1 MPAQGDSPA
10 TTSRAADLE
19 GISSRQS
26 RNSHAPAAAAH
37 KVRDFLDQDRASIMD
52 EHMTDGLAACLQT
65 KLEHINEA
73 RRSLRSTRTR
83 FCRHVKNQI
92 LRKTITPKC
101 SNVSLALYVLSGGN
115 ADACIAYLR
124 GKCDEDLNITLQ
136 KIENRFLRM
145 PLQELEK
152 IGNPDNPWNTTVEK
166 RAQRFLDEYKL
177 AEWVRSQNNVK
188 GVAPSFR
195 HIAHQKRLLHSSSLK
210 EHTKALTRTGRDDTQ
225 WVRRWMRRWKGARR
239 KIPVHEAES
248 PDELTK
254 KAAQQFNFF

>member
-1 MPAQGDSPA
+1 
-10 TTSRAADLE
+10 
-19 GISSRQS
+19 
-26 RNSHAPAAAAH
+26 
-37 KVRDFLDQDRASIMD
+37 MD

-92 LRKTITPKC
+92 RRKTITPKC
-101 SNVSLALYVLSGGN
+101 SDVSLALYVLSGGN

-124 GKCDEDLNITLQ
+124 GKCDEDLNVTLQ

-152 IGNPDNPWNTTVEK
+152 IGNPDTPWNTTVEK
-166 RAQRFLDEYKL
+166 RAQRYLEEYKS

-195 HIAHQKRLLHSSSLK
+195 HIAHQKRSLHSSSLK
-210 EHTKALTRTGRDDTQ
+210 EHMKALTRTGRDDTQ
-225 WVRRWMRRWKGARR
+225 WVRRWMRRWNGARR
-239 KIPVHEAES
+239 KIPVHEAEK
-248 PDELTK
+248 PDELAK
-254 KAAQQFNFF
+254 KAVQQFNFF